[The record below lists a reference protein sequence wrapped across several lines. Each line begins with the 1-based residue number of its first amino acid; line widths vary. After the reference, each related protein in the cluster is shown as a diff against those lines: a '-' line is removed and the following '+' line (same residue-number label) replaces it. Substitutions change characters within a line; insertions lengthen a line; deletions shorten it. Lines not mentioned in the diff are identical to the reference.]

1 MRLACPVSRLLRHRY
16 LHFRLTA
23 LVAVAI
29 AAAALLPA
37 ATVTGQSPGVS
48 NLSLRP
54 DGAFRFDG
62 LDFALVHFNPEWAS
76 FTQGSARV
84 DPGYPRRE
92 GATWETHGSFA
103 IRGNTAPLSF
113 RQRVTSL
120 DGQSLRADYTVACP
134 DPEGAPTRELAL
146 QVTLPLEQVA
156 GRTVMLD
163 GTPHV
168 LPPEFAGKTVLLGEP
183 ETKARTLILP
193 SVTGTIEISGVF
205 GLLVQDQRGW
215 KQDAWTVRIRFPLTE
230 NRLRQAG
237 LDVTLRHAPWR
248 STPVSLRAQA
258 NRGFHD
264 GVPGDGQGGWT
275 DQGPANDLAA
285 MTPGKLGTAGVTF
298 DIIDPAANDGRAS
311 LVLGGPARNGVPRAA
326 SIPVPGG
333 PVWRNLY
340 LLHAGAWL
348 PPAGG
353 QPAGTL
359 RIRYA
364 DGSGSAHEVRA
375 NRDVGNWWLPAT
387 LPNGAVGWTG
397 ENASCPVVGLYV
409 SRFTLEEKPVAGV
422 ELEGADASLW
432 MIAGMS
438 GSPDDLVP
446 FRPAVPLVVAPGPEW
461 AAWEHS
467 VEIEPGG
474 VFDFSFLADAPA
486 GKHGPLVATPAGHFG
501 FADRPGERVRLW
513 GVNLCFSANYLE
525 PDEAE
530 RLAARLAVSGY
541 NTVRFHHYD
550 RDLVAKE
557 KRSGDFDPA
566 QLAKLDG
573 LFAAMKRH
581 GLYVNIDLFTLR
593 GFNSD
598 EMAALGIDP
607 GYDIQAQFKALV
619 PISEEAFTDWTKFAA
634 CLLSHRN
641 PHTGLTWAE
650 DPALFGICPVNEDTL
665 AAWVNRA
672 PAIRQRYEEAFS
684 AWWEGFS
691 NREKSGGDRDTGF
704 NLFLH
709 ERQIASDARMHAFLR
724 SLGVKAL
731 LTGTNF
737 HNTQALAF
745 VRERYDYVDNHQYWD
760 HPQFPEKEWALP
772 FGFAQGSALR
782 AAAQTPRG
790 LMPARVWG
798 KPYVVSEFNYV
809 RPNRYRAEGGVLMPA
824 FASLQD
830 WDGVYNFEYAS
841 SRASAVAGGVTGTF
855 ALADDPVGL
864 MADRVGALLFRRG
877 DIAPAKHAIGYAVQ
891 APGAFGARERDFP
904 AMFSRLGLVVRIGS
918 GTGTPDDELARHGL
932 DAVVVAPDAVYPET
946 AAGSERGGRGREGRI
961 HRADEALVR

>member
-1 MRLACPVSRLLRHRY
+1 MCLARSASRLLCC
-16 LHFRLTA
+16 LCLSA
-23 LVAVAI
+23 LVAVAVAALPTATT
-29 AAAALLPA
+29 AAA
-37 ATVTGQSPGVS
+37 GQPPGVS

-54 DGAFRFDG
+54 TGAFRFDG

-76 FTQGSARV
+76 SAQGRARV
-84 DPGYPRRE
+84 DSGYPRQE
-92 GATWETHGSFA
+92 GETWETRGSFA
-103 IRGNTAPLSF
+103 VRGSAAPLSF

-120 DGQSLRADYTVACP
+120 DGLSFRADYTVACP

-156 GRTVMLD
+156 GRTVVID

-168 LPPEFAGKTVLLGEP
+168 LPPEFAGKTVLLEP
-183 ETKARTLILP
+183 AAKARTLSLP
-193 SVTGTIEISGVF
+193 SATGTIEISGVF
-205 GLLVQDQRGW
+205 GLLVQDQREW
-215 KQDAWTVRIRFPLTE
+215 KQDAWTVRIRFPLTG
-230 NRLRQAG
+230 NRLRKAG
-237 LDVTLRHAPWR
+237 LGVTLRHAPWR

-258 NRGFHD
+258 NRGFRD
-264 GVPGDGQGGWT
+264 EVPGDGRGGWT

-285 MTPGKLGTAGVTF
+285 MTPGKLNAAGVAF
-298 DIIDPAANDGRAS
+298 DIIDPAANDGRAA
-311 LVLGGPARNGVPRAA
+311 LVLGRPGRNGVSQAVTV
-326 SIPVPGG
+326 PVPVGS
-333 PVWRNLY
+333 VWRSLY

-348 PPAGG
+348 PAGG
-353 QPAGTL
+353 QPVGKL

-364 DGSGSAHEVRA
+364 DGHESAHEVRA

-409 SRFTLEEKPVAGV
+409 SRFALEGKPVSGV
-422 ELEGADASLW
+422 ELEGTGTSLW
-432 MIAGMS
+432 MVAGMS

-446 FRPAVPLVVAPGPEW
+446 FRPAVPLVIAPGPEW

-467 VEIEPGG
+467 VEIESGG

-486 GKHGPLVATPAGHFG
+486 GKHGPLVTTPSGHFE
-501 FADRPGERVRLW
+501 FAGRPGERVRLW

-530 RLAARLAVSGY
+530 RLAARLAASGY

-550 RDLVAKE
+550 RDLVVKG
-557 KRSGDFDPA
+557 KRSHDLDPA
-566 QLAKLDG
+566 QLEKLDV

-593 GFNSD
+593 GFGAD
-598 EMAALGIDP
+598 EMAAMGIDP
-607 GYDIQAQFKALV
+607 ADDIRNQFKALM
-619 PISEEAFTDWTKFAA
+619 PISEEAFTIWTKFATR
-634 CLLSHRN
+634 LLTHKNS
-641 PHTGLTWAE
+641 HTGLTWAD
-650 DPALFGICPVNEDTL
+650 DPALIGICPVNEDTL
-665 AAWVNRA
+665 AAWVDRA
-672 PAIRQRYEEAFS
+672 PAVRRRYEEAFS
-684 AWWEGFS
+684 AWWDGVA
-691 NREKSGGDRDTGF
+691 NREKSGGDRETGF
-704 NLFLH
+704 NRFLH
-709 ERQIASDARMHAFLR
+709 ERQIASDARIHAFLR

-731 LTGTNF
+731 LTGANF

-745 VRERYDYVDNHQYWD
+745 VRDHYDYVDNHRYWD
-760 HPQFPEKEWALP
+760 HPQFPEKRWALP
-772 FGFAQGSALR
+772 FGFSQGSAVR
-782 AAAQTPRG
+782 ASAQTPRG
-790 LMPARVWG
+790 LMPARLWG

-809 RPNRYRAEGGVLMPA
+809 RPNRHRAEGGVLMPA
-824 FASLQD
+824 YASLQD
-830 WDGVYNFEYAS
+830 WDGIYNFEYAS

-877 DIAPAKHAIGYAVQ
+877 DITQAKHTVGYAVR

-918 GTGTPDDELARHGL
+918 GTGAPDDELARHGL